1 MTASARRA
9 WTLRGGSTVSGVSN
23 VARPFCDGAPAAI
36 SFRNILGRR
45 HPGAIDIPPLI
56 LARADEVVE

>member
-1 MTASARRA
+1 
-9 WTLRGGSTVSGVSN
+9 LRGGSTVSGVSN

>member
-1 MTASARRA
+1 VDIARWLHGLRRQQRGQ
-9 WTLRGGSTVSGVSN
+9 TL
-23 VARPFCDGAPAAI
+23 CDGAPAAI
-36 SFRNILGRR
+36 SLRLRNILGRR

>member
-1 MTASARRA
+1 VDIARWLHGLRRQQRGQ
-9 WTLRGGSTVSGVSN
+9 TL
-23 VARPFCDGAPAAI
+23 CDGAPAAI